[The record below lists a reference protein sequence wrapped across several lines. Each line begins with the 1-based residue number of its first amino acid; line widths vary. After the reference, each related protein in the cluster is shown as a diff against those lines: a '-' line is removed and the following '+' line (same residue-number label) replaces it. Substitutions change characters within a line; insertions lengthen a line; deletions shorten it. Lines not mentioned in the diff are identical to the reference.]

1 MLTDSFLDK
10 RAGLLPVG
18 LLCEVLGNT
27 CIPLAG
33 KRLVNLRESQVHP
46 DHMDAMMMELELLI
60 GLIFKP
66 LRHHIKTIIN
76 EEPPVFMALWKPTLN
91 VLKDIMGD
99 SAKGEIVQSIN
110 ELTMEHLCNVITVLI
125 SYGVLAAGDEASLD
139 DISQQT
145 WNAISSVA
153 HCQKYV
159 AEWKLSAAGPPSDS
173 DTPDV
178 GVV

>member
-1 MLTDSFLDK
+1 M
-10 RAGLLPVG
+10 
-18 LLCEVLGNT
+18 
-27 CIPLAG
+27 
-33 KRLVNLRESQVHP
+33 
-46 DHMDAMMMELELLI
+46 
-60 GLIFKP
+60 FKP

-99 SAKGEIVQSIN
+99 SSKGKIVESIN
-110 ELTMEHLCNVITVLI
+110 ELTMEHLRNVITVLI
-125 SYGVLAAGDEASLD
+125 NYGVLAAGNEASLD

-145 WNAISSVA
+145 WNTISSVA
-153 HCQKYV
+153 YCKKYV